1 MAQNKAAS
9 SSGKGSN
16 SKAVIADKLG
26 VVLASTYTLQL
37 KTQNFHW
44 NVTGPNFGTLHELF
58 DKQYNEI
65 FVAVDEVAERIRA
78 LGSITP
84 GSFAHF
90 AKLSEIK
97 EAPAKP
103 PGEKAMISALADDN
117 ETLSKLCTEV
127 GSFADDAGDTA
138 TGDLMNNR
146 IAAHD
151 KAAWMLRAHLQ

>member
-1 MAQNKAAS
+1 MTQSKDAHS
-9 SSGKGSN
+9 KGSN

-44 NVTGPNFGTLHELF
+44 NVTGPTFGTLHELF

-65 FVAVDEVAERIRA
+65 FLAVDDVAERIRA
-78 LGSITP
+78 LGEVTP

-97 EAPAKP
+97 EAPVKP
-103 PGEKAMISALADDN
+103 PADKVMISTLADDN
-117 ETLSKLCTEV
+117 EKLSKLCTEV

-138 TGDLMNNR
+138 TGDLMNGR
-146 IAAHD
+146 IKAHD
-151 KAAWMLRAHLQ
+151 KAAWMLRSHLQ